1 MNCFLLVFDVKFEFF
16 FKICNQFLG
25 VLVVWF
31 ELDSVLAIQKTDV
44 SEEIPL
50 DGLLNNLVIFAV
62 VRFGDTVLSHQLL
75 V

>member
-1 MNCFLLVFDVKFEFF
+1 VGFEF
-16 FKICNQFLG
+16 
-25 VLVVWF
+25 
-31 ELDSVLAIQKTDV
+31 DSVLAIQETDV